1 LSGASGSDW
10 DSGLPHSNN
19 QRLMNDFLDAL
30 RFPRQRQE
38 RGPDPGPFGE
48 YRSYKPYL
56 QRQFHRKCVYCRIS
70 DGLKGYEGFGVD
82 HYLPKSRFPALST
95 TWSNL
100 FYACNVCNTWKGESV
115 STPERFLPNPCA
127 HGMADHLQ
135 YRGADVE
142 AYTPHGE
149 WLVELLHLAERR
161 DLREL
166 IRSALGHFL
175 VTRNELLLGLMAYEA
190 QLDRVWSGEKRSS
203 LEAAIRE
210 TTKELERV
218 DRHIE
223 TLTGEPITS
232 V

>member
-1 LSGASGSDW
+1 
-10 DSGLPHSNN
+10 
-19 QRLMNDFLDAL
+19 MNDFFDAL

-48 YRSYKPYL
+48 HRSYKPYL
-56 QRQFHRKCVYCRIS
+56 QGQFHRKCVYCRIS
-70 DGLKGYEGFGVD
+70 DGLKGYESFGVD

-100 FYACNVCNTWKGESV
+100 FYACNVCNTWKGQSV

-127 HGMADHLQ
+127 HDMADHLQ

-166 IRSALGHFL
+166 ILSALSQFL
-175 VTRNELLLGLMAYEA
+175 TTHNELLQDLTAYEA
-190 QLDRVWSGEKRSS
+190 QFDQDRSAETRSS
-203 LEAAIRE
+203 LATAIRE
-210 TTKELERV
+210 TTEELERV

-223 TLTGEPITS
+223 TLTGESITS

>member
-1 LSGASGSDW
+1 MSGDSGSDW
-10 DSGLPHSNN
+10 NSGLSHSTN
-19 QRLMNDFLDAL
+19 QRLMNDFLEAL
-30 RFPRQRQE
+30 RFPRQRQ
-38 RGPDPGPFGE
+38 
-48 YRSYKPYL
+48 
-56 QRQFHRKCVYCRIS
+56 IS

-82 HYLPKSRFPALST
+82 HYLPKSRFPALTT

-115 STPERFLPNPCA
+115 STPELFLPNPCG

-166 IRSALGHFL
+166 ILSAPQSIFDDPQRAPEGSD
-175 VTRNELLLGLMAYEA
+175 GL
-190 QLDRVWSGEKRSS
+190 
-203 LEAAIRE
+203 
-210 TTKELERV
+210 
-218 DRHIE
+218 
-223 TLTGEPITS
+223 
-232 V
+232 